1 MEEQKG
7 KVVEMQP
14 TTKKAERPEKMSYE
28 QLENVA
34 HQLSEQAKQLYMK
47 LQAANMSNM
56 FKRLDYLFKVVE
68 NGHMFKQDFLDKC
81 INEIEEIMTV
91 PDESENNNTAED
103 NTSENKSEE

>member
-1 MEEQKG
+1 MEEQKK
-7 KVVEMQP
+7 KVVKMQP
-14 TTKKAERPEKMSYE
+14 ATKDERPEKMSYE

-68 NGHMFKQDFLDKC
+68 NGHMFKQDFLEKC
-81 INEIEEIMTV
+81 IAEIEEIMTV
-91 PDESENNNTAED
+91 PEETDKEEGTPDIKTEN
-103 NTSENKSEE
+103 

>member
-1 MEEQKG
+1 MEEQKK
-7 KVVEMQP
+7 KVVKMQP
-14 TTKKAERPEKMSYE
+14 ATKDERPEKLSYE

-68 NGHMFKQDFLDKC
+68 NGHMFKQDFLEKC
-81 INEIEEIMTV
+81 IAEIEEIMTV
-91 PDESENNNTAED
+91 PEETDKEEETPNIETED
-103 NTSENKSEE
+103 

>member
-1 MEEQKG
+1 MEEQKK

-14 TTKKAERPEKMSYE
+14 VTKKTERPEKMSYE

-81 INEIEEIMTV
+81 IVEIEELMTV
-91 PDESENNNTAED
+91 PEEESLDINT
-103 NTSENKSEE
+103 EE

>member
-1 MEEQKG
+1 MEEQKK
-7 KVVEMQP
+7 KVVKMQP
-14 TTKKAERPEKMSYE
+14 ATKDERPEKLSYE

-68 NGHMFKQDFLDKC
+68 NGHMFKQDFLEKC
-81 INEIEEIMTV
+81 IAEIEEIITV
-91 PDESENNNTAED
+91 P
-103 NTSENKSEE
+103 EETDKEEETPDIETEE

>member
-7 KVVEMQP
+7 KVVDMQP
-14 TTKKAERPEKMSYE
+14 MAKETERPEKMSYE

-47 LQAANMSNM
+47 LQDANMNNI

-81 INEIEEIMTV
+81 MVEIEELMTV
-91 PDESENNNTAED
+91 PEEESLDINT
-103 NTSENKSEE
+103 EE

>member
-1 MEEQKG
+1 MEEQKK
-7 KVVEMQP
+7 KVVKMQP
-14 TTKKAERPEKMSYE
+14 ATKDERPEKMSYE

-68 NGHMFKQDFLDKC
+68 NGHMFKQDFLEKC
-81 INEIEEIMTV
+81 IAEIEEIMTV
-91 PDESENNNTAED
+91 PEETDKEEETSDIKTED
-103 NTSENKSEE
+103 

>member
-1 MEEQKG
+1 MEEQKK
-7 KVVEMQP
+7 KVVKMQP
-14 TTKKAERPEKMSYE
+14 ATKDERPEKMSYE

-68 NGHMFKQDFLDKC
+68 NGHMFKQDFLEKC
-81 INEIEEIMTV
+81 IAEIEEIMTV
-91 PDESENNNTAED
+91 PEETDKEEETPDIKTED
-103 NTSENKSEE
+103 